1 MNDESVQCRD
11 LVVIGASAGGLEVLR
26 RVVSELPVDLNAS
39 VCVVLHIAPGS
50 PSALAPILDRA
61 GPLPCRAAADG
72 DPLRSGQILVAPP
85 DRHVVVEDGRVR
97 LTPGPRENGHR
108 PAVNPLFRSAA
119 RARGRRVI
127 GVVLSGTQDDGA
139 AGLAVIKA
147 CGGGTIVQDPMEAM
161 YAGMP
166 ANAIAHVAVDAVAPL
181 SLIAGTIASMVNG
194 GALPVGTNPDG
205 DPFPVPVPFP
215 SPDPVGE
222 ESNTTAVGEESN
234 TTVCTDCGRVAGEQ
248 TEGRVTRCRCGV
260 EDSHGDEV
268 LADPPA
274 ERVEGVL
281 WAAVHAIEDRQALL
295 EQMAS
300 QAEERGQSG
309 AASAFRARGNTARD
323 NARQVREAL
332 ERAVSTT
339 VRGLG
344 DPAARHH
351 EETAA

>member
-1 MNDESVQCRD
+1 MNDKSVHCRD
-11 LVVIGASAGGLEVLR
+11 LVVIGASAGGLEALR
-26 RVVSELPVDLNAS
+26 RVVSALPGDLEAS

-61 GPLPCRAAADG
+61 GPLPCRPAADG
-72 DPLRSGQILVAPP
+72 DPLRPGQILVAPP
-85 DRHVVVEDGRVR
+85 DHHLVVEDGRVK
-97 LTPGPRENGHR
+97 LTLGPRENGHR

-119 RARGRRVI
+119 RARGPRVI

-139 AGLAVIKA
+139 AGLAVIKS
-147 CGGGTIVQDPMEAM
+147 CGGGTIVQDPSEAM

-166 ANAIAHVAVDAVAPL
+166 ASAIAQVAVDAVAPL
-181 SLIAGTIASMVNG
+181 SLIAGTIASMVG
-194 GALPVGTNPDG
+194 GGDLPVGTNADG
-205 DPFPVPVPFP
+205 DPIP

-222 ESNTTAVGEESN
+222 EAN
-234 TTVCTDCGRVAGEQ
+234 TTVCTECGRVAGER
-248 TEGRVTRCRCGV
+248 TERGEVRCRCRVG
-260 EDSHGDEV
+260 DSDADHV

-274 ERVEGVL
+274 ERVEGFL
-281 WAAVHAIEDRQALL
+281 WAAVLAIEDRQALL

-300 QAEERGQSG
+300 QAEESGQPG

-332 ERAVSTT
+332 ELAVSTT

-344 DPAARHH
+344 DPDAQHH

>member
-1 MNDESVQCRD
+1 MNDKSVHCRD

-26 RVVSELPVDLNAS
+26 RVVSELPGGLNAS

-61 GPLPCRAAADG
+61 GPLPCRQAADG
-72 DPLRSGQILVAPP
+72 DPLRPGQLLVAPP
-85 DRHVVVEDGRVR
+85 DRHLVVEDGRVR
-97 LTPGPRENGHR
+97 LTLGPRENGHR
-108 PAVNPLFRSAA
+108 PAVNQLFRSAA
-119 RARGRRVI
+119 RAGGRRVI

-139 AGLAVIKA
+139 AGLALIKA
-147 CGGGTIVQDPMEAM
+147 CGGATIVQDPRGAM

-166 ANAIAHVAVDAVAPL
+166 ANALAQVMVDAVAPL
-181 SLIAGTIASMVNG
+181 PLIARTIASMVNG
-194 GALPVGTNPDG
+194 GDLPVGTNPDG
-205 DPFPVPVPFP
+205 EPFPFASPP
-215 SPDPVGE
+215 PDPVTD
-222 ESNTTAVGEESN
+222 ESTA
-234 TTVCTDCGRVAGEQ
+234 TVCTECGRVTGER
-248 TEGRVTRCRCGV
+248 TEPSVMRCRCRVGHNSADDV
-260 EDSHGDEV
+260 PADS
-268 LADPPA
+268 PA

-300 QAEERGQSG
+300 QAEERGQPG
-309 AASAFRARGNTARD
+309 AASAFRARGKTARD

-332 ERAVSTT
+332 EQAVSRT

>member
-1 MNDESVQCRD
+1 MNNESVQCRD

-26 RVVSELPVDLNAS
+26 RVVSELPGDLNAS

-61 GPLPCRAAADG
+61 GPLPCRPAADG
-72 DPLRSGQILVAPP
+72 DPLRAGQILVAPP
-85 DRHVVVEDGRVR
+85 DHHLVVEDGRVK
-97 LTPGPRENGHR
+97 LTLGPRENGHR
-108 PAVNPLFRSAA
+108 PGVNPLFRSAA

-147 CGGGTIVQDPMEAM
+147 CGGATIVQDPSGAM

-166 ANAIAHVAVDAVAPL
+166 ANAIAHVAVDAVAPV

-194 GALPVGTNPDG
+194 GELPVSTNPDD
-205 DPFPVPVPFP
+205 DPFP
-215 SPDPVGE
+215 STDPVGE
-222 ESNTTAVGEESN
+222 ESNTIARAES
-234 TTVCTDCGRVAGEQ
+234 GRVAGER
-248 TEGRVTRCRCGV
+248 T
-260 EDSHGDEV
+260 
-268 LADPPA
+268 DPPA

-309 AASAFRARGNTARD
+309 AASVFRARGKTARD

-332 ERAVSTT
+332 EHAVSTT

-344 DPAARHH
+344 DPSAPHH